1 MSQMRFNLLMP
12 CPKCAANN
20 NDFQLEQWTH
30 GGTCNGQLYIDER
43 AFVHCS
49 RCGKSAHITQMR
61 MSCNKRRHD
70 RALASRKEIA
80 AAVSVGN
87 IGLTN
92 NNLKWFKNIL
102 DNI

>member
-1 MSQMRFNLLMP
+1 VSQMRFNLLMP

-30 GGTCNGQLYIDER
+30 GGTCNGRLYIDER

-49 RCGKSAHITQMR
+49 RCGKSAHITDMR
-61 MSCNKRRHD
+61 MSCDKGLHNRTI
-70 RALASRKEIA
+70 ASRKEIA
-80 AAVSVGN
+80 SAISVGN
-87 IGLTN
+87 VGVVEN
-92 NNLKWFKNIL
+92 SLKWFMCIL